1 MAYYKF
7 LTSEH
12 KGEYSD
18 YDYSEYLPKENE
30 SGAWLPT
37 VETLSICESGY
48 HCFEPKD
55 ILSWINAE
63 LWEVEVGGDVLK
75 GDKKLCAQQIRFIRK
90 IEAWNEKT
98 ARLFACWCVR
108 QIWHLLADER
118 SKNAVIVAEKYAN
131 GEATE
136 SELAAARAAARAA
149 AGDDARA
156 ATWAAACAAARDDA
170 WAATWDAA
178 WASAGDAAWASAG
191 DASWIATRDA
201 AGEAQILHLLEMLG
215 IREE

>member
-18 YDYSEYLPKENE
+18 YDFSEYLPKENE

-75 GDKKLCAQQIRFIRK
+75 GNEKLCAQQIRFIRK

-108 QIWHLLADER
+108 QIWHLLADDR

-136 SELAAARAAARAA
+136 SELAVTWNAARDAARDAVRDATRAAAGAAAWASAGAAARAADWDAARAAARAA
-149 AGDDARA
+149 D
-156 ATWAAACAAARDDA
+156 
-170 WAATWDAA
+170 WDAA
-178 WASAGDAAWASAG
+178 WY
-191 DASWIATRDA
+191 ATW
-201 AGEAQILHLLEMLG
+201 EAQILHLLEMLG

>member
-18 YDYSEYLPKENE
+18 YDFSEYLPKENE

-75 GDKKLCAQQIRFIRK
+75 EDEKLCAQQMRFIRK

-98 ARLFACWCVR
+98 ARLFACWCLLQV
-108 QIWHLLADER
+108 WHLLDDEH

-136 SELAAARAAARAA
+136 SELATAMA
-149 AGDDARA
+149 
-156 ATWAAACAAARDDA
+156 DA
-170 WAATWDAA
+170 WEATRTA
-178 WASAGDAAWASAG
+178 AGDAAMVAAMAAAKYSAR
-191 DASWIATRDA
+191 DATR
-201 AGEAQILHLLEMLG
+201 EAQTLHLLEMLG